1 MRAIAPAIVILFV
14 VAAGCQT
21 APKTEAERQ
30 VLIEDSKEVVERV
43 RNLDPGMARFFESSR
58 AYAVFPTV
66 GKGGLGVG
74 GAYGKGV
81 VWQDGDVVG
90 YCDLSQGSIGLQIGG
105 QAYSELIFF
114 QTERALVRFKAG
126 TFELA
131 AQASGVAVRAGG
143 AANADYEDGVAI
155 FTVPKGGL
163 MGEASIGG
171 QNFTYRPRENG
182 GG

>member
-1 MRAIAPAIVILFV
+1 MRSIALAIALG

-21 APKTEAERQ
+21 APKTDVEKQELVEDAKDVVRQ
-30 VLIEDSKEVVERV
+30 VKAV
-43 RNLDPGMARFFESSR
+43 DPGMSRFFESSR
-58 AYAVFPTV
+58 AYAVFPSV

-81 VWQDGDVVG
+81 VWQGGEVVG

-114 QTERALVRFKAG
+114 ETERSLVRFKSG
-126 TFELA
+126 TFEMA

-143 AANADYEDGVAI
+143 SANADYENGVAI
-155 FTVPKGGL
+155 FTIPKGGL

-171 QNFTYRPRENG
+171 QNFTYQPKVG
-182 GG
+182 GDG